1 MAEARPMTMLELIRL
16 IGDVIVEVDVLRST
30 LDRSTL
36 ERKRLDNIRDE
47 LDTYQRR
54 LVRNVI
60 NTQTARF
67 RELTASLKGVSGSL
81 QQTIE
86 EVDRIAQTL
95 ESLVKVVG
103 IVQKIAEL
111 AP

>member
-1 MAEARPMTMLELIRL
+1 MTEARPMTMLELIRL

-30 LDRSTL
+30 LDRGTL
-36 ERKRLDNIRDE
+36 ERKRLDNVRDE
-47 LDTYQRR
+47 LDTYQRK

-67 RELTASLKGVSGSL
+67 RELTASLKGVNASL
-81 QQTIE
+81 RQTIE
-86 EVDRIAQTL
+86 EVDKVAQTL
-95 ESLVKVVG
+95 ESLVKLVG